1 MCELW
6 PGRDEPKALL
16 GVCVWGGKAARRAGR
31 KEAGMANV
39 LGCVL
44 GALGRCSA
52 GFASRLQGVQCRSC
66 ARRWGLLA
74 SSKLQLKGGGPC
86 KGRCFAADLHAIISA
101 NGGLPVA
108 DYTGGYLLAK
118 RCTVLIFPFCLFRL

>member
-6 PGRDEPKALL
+6 SGRDEPKALL
-16 GVCVWGGKAARRAGR
+16 GVGERASQKGWGKGGR
-31 KEAGMANV
+31 DANV

-44 GALGRCSA
+44 GVLGHCSA
-52 GFASRLQGVQCRSC
+52 RLGSSLQDVQCRRC
-66 ARRWGLLA
+66 AERWGLLA
-74 SSKLQLKGGGPC
+74 SNKLQPKGGGLC

-118 RCTVLIFPFCLFRL
+118 HCTVLIFPFCLFRL